1 MPEHD
6 VETFHE
12 NDQWKNKIEGSSR
25 AASTHATKAE
35 AVASGREMA
44 QNRGAEHIIKNLD
57 GTIAQRNSYG
67 NDPRDIKG

>member
-1 MPEHD
+1 MPEYD
-6 VETFHE
+6 VETFHQ
-12 NDQWKNKIEGSSR
+12 DGQWKNKIAGSSR

-35 AVASGREMA
+35 AVEHGREMA

-57 GTIAQRNSYG
+57 GSIAQRNSYG